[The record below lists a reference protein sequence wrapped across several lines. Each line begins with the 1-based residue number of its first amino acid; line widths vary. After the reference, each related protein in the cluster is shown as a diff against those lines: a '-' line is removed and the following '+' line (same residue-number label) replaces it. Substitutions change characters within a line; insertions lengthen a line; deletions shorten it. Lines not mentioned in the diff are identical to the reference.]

1 MINYEDYES
10 EVRYRSKKKKPRP
23 KKPTT
28 GMSLSRVSSS
38 ISIRTH
44 SITENADSLAELIM
58 HLVHA
63 VEFAV
68 G

>member
-23 KKPTT
+23 KKADHRHEFEMPT
-28 GMSLSRVSSS
+28 L
-38 ISIRTH
+38 
-44 SITENADSLAELIM
+44 TENADSLAELIM

>member
-1 MINYEDYES
+1 MINY

-23 KKPTT
+23 KKANHRHEFEPC
-28 GMSLSRVSSS
+28 
-38 ISIRTH
+38 IIKYFN
-44 SITENADSLAELIM
+44 IAENADSLAELIM

>member
-1 MINYEDYES
+1 MINY
-10 EVRYRSKKKKPRP
+10 EVRYRSKKKADHRH
-23 KKPTT
+23 
-28 GMSLSRVSSS
+28 VSSS
-38 ISIRTH
+38 ISIKMPTL
-44 SITENADSLAELIM
+44 TENADSLAELIM